1 MKQSDYTYSS
11 LPNDVALKIASSLEV
26 PDLSSL
32 GCCSRVWRDLCG
44 SDCLWKSL
52 VRERW
57 PLLNEAALQ
66 DPNFKGWRGFYKKQ
80 HKEVAGRA
88 ASVVKFV
95 EQCSLSESLE
105 VSNYLKAIECL
116 RSMQFGFKD
125 VQMVL
130 FKPKLNVLLN
140 LVGLHYCLNC
150 LQVPWRLTVVSSEE
164 FSSLTVSDR
173 KLVFLGD
180 DDRTLHDFPYVGM
193 HPKPKLASHVT
204 EALQSSK
211 ISDRQVCVKWW
222 KFGRRFYGFRMRDES
237 HSRCISLQDLAT
249 AKEEEVLGVL
259 ERGAIHE
266 VLQVQLSVAD
276 STSNLWS
283 NQSPQ

>member
-32 GCCSRVWRDLCG
+32 GCCSRIWRDLCG
-44 SDCLWKSL
+44 SDYLWESL
-52 VRERW
+52 VKERW
-57 PLLNEAALQ
+57 PPLYEAVLK
-66 DPNFKGWRGFYKKQ
+66 DPDLKFKGRRGFYIKQ
-80 HKEVAGRA
+80 HEKMRDQA

-105 VSNYLKAIECL
+105 VSDYLKAIECL
-116 RSMQFGFKD
+116 KSMQFGFKD
-125 VQMVL
+125 VQMLV

-140 LVGLHYCLNC
+140 LVGLHYCLHF
-150 LQVPWRLTVVSSEE
+150 LQVPA
-164 FSSLTVSDR
+164 SLV
-173 KLVFLGD
+173 
-180 DDRTLHDFPYVGM
+180 M
-193 HPKPKLASHVT
+193 

-222 KFGRRFYGFRMRDES
+222 KLGRWFYGFRMRDES
-237 HSRCISLQDLAT
+237 HSRCVSLEDLAT
-249 AKEEEVLGVL
+249 AEEEEVLGVL
-259 ERGAIHE
+259 DRGAIHE
-266 VLQVQLSVAD
+266 VLRVQISFAS

-283 NQSPQ
+283 TQSPQ

>member
-80 HKEVAGRA
+80 HKEVACRA

-150 LQVPWRLTVVSSEE
+150 LQVP
-164 FSSLTVSDR
+164 
-173 KLVFLGD
+173 
-180 DDRTLHDFPYVGM
+180 
-193 HPKPKLASHVT
+193 ASHVT

-211 ISDRQVCVKWW
+211 ISDCQVCVKWW

-266 VLQVQLSVAD
+266 VLQVQLSIAD

>member
-150 LQVPWRLTVVSSEE
+150 LQVP
-164 FSSLTVSDR
+164 
-173 KLVFLGD
+173 
-180 DDRTLHDFPYVGM
+180 
-193 HPKPKLASHVT
+193 ASHVT

-211 ISDRQVCVKWW
+211 ISDRQRKKRRCWEYLNEEP
-222 KFGRRFYGFRMRDES
+222 FMRFYKFS
-237 HSRCISLQDLAT
+237 YPLLIPQAISGLIKALNDW
-249 AKEEEVLGVL
+249 V
-259 ERGAIHE
+259 R
-266 VLQVQLSVAD
+266 
-276 STSNLWS
+276 
-283 NQSPQ
+283 